1 MPPWLQRAAAFL
13 SVISMGALIV
23 VQVVQDI
30 STLQTHSLAERIT
43 NHSLTS
49 VELVLVWAAIGAA
62 LYAYARFVLGA
73 RTSRPH

>member
-1 MPPWLQRAAAFL
+1 MPRWLQRAAALL

-30 STLQTHSLAERIT
+30 STIKTHSLGERIT

-49 VELVLVWAAIGAA
+49 VELVLVWAVIGAA
-62 LYAYARFVLGA
+62 LYAYARLALGA
-73 RTSRPH
+73 WTSRPH

>member
-1 MPPWLQRAAAFL
+1 ML
-13 SVISMGALIV
+13 SVVSMGALIV
-23 VQVVQDI
+23 VQVIQDMK
-30 STLQTHSLAERIT
+30 TLQTHSLAERIT

-62 LYAYARFVLGA
+62 LYAYARFGLGA